1 MDTKLV
7 CLILALLTLAGCQ
20 NPMGLSKTQWEALT
34 PEQQAEYRRQ
44 QTVIDEQHRQERAEA
59 AERQKVIDAELAA
72 RQQAEAAEQARVE
85 QMRLAALYAHARN
98 GDIVTVTIEG
108 GLIDFGKHSAYEP
121 VRFDIIRGEH
131 KLIEITKQGN
141 SHIKQLVP
149 VRLSDDGQT
158 FFFDENARDRI
169 SLINA
174 GNAWEKGKKYESL
187 TIMDKNSKSIASA
200 ISIHLQFRDLSRGRP
215 QPQFRPIPGKP
226 LVR

>member
-7 CLILALLTLAGCQ
+7 CLFLALITLAGCQ

-44 QTVIDEQHRQERAEA
+44 QTVIDEQRRQERAA
-59 AERQKVIDAELAA
+59 AAARQQAIDAERAA
-72 RQQAEAAEQARVE
+72 RQQAEEAERARLE
-85 QMRLAALYAHARN
+85 QMRIEALYAHART

-108 GLIDFGKHSAYEP
+108 GLIDFGKHAAYEP
-121 VRFDIIRGEH
+121 LRFDIVRGER
-131 KLIEITKQGN
+131 KLIEISKQGN
-141 SHIKQLVP
+141 SHVKQLVP
-149 VRLSDDGQT
+149 VRLSEDGQT